1 MIRSVIILSI
11 FFVLVA
17 AGTANALVYNGN
29 DGFRI
34 VGEPIAML
42 LLGAGLIGIA
52 GVGRRKMMK

>member
-1 MIRSVIILSI
+1 MIKSVMILSI

-17 AGTANALVYNGN
+17 TGTANALAYDGN
-29 DGFRI
+29 YGFRI
-34 VGEPIAML
+34 LGEPVAML